1 MTRFT
6 RTNRWLNN
14 YAGAL
19 VIVLALVG
27 SLGYV
32 VEQRKANER
41 IEAVVR
47 QTACQASFA
56 KAFAEAVIARQDT
69 ATGRTD
75 SQDVLLN
82 RIATVFLATPSTD
95 PKVQAQRTQDFLSAL
110 QAFQQ
115 ASGAAGQAKN
125 VNPYPQ
131 LPSC

>member
-32 VEQRKANER
+32 VEQHRVNDRAE
-41 IEAVVR
+41 
-47 QTACQASFA
+47 CQADFSQ
-56 KAFAEAVIARQDT
+56 AFATAVIARQET

-75 SQDVLLN
+75 SQDELLN
-82 RIATVFLATPSTD
+82 KIATVFLSSPSTD
-95 PKVQAQRTQDFLSAL
+95 PKVQAQRTQDFLTAL
-110 QAFQQ
+110 QDYQR
-115 ASGAAGQAKN
+115 ASGAASQAKDT
-125 VNPYPQ
+125 NPYPAA
-131 LPSC
+131 PHC